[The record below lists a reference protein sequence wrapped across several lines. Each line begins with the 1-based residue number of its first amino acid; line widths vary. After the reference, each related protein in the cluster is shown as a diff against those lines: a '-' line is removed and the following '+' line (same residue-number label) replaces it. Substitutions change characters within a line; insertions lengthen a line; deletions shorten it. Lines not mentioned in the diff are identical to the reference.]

1 MIMYIYKKII
11 ILPFPPPTVFKYLTT
26 AGNFPL
32 WLKDVLVAG
41 KASKETALG
50 STMVQTIRILL
61 PRKFSMHVT
70 GFVNNRYFKIE
81 ALKGF
86 GFLPGYSF
94 SLKPVKENATELT
107 VYVQV
112 KCNNEKDQH
121 KLVSFLF
128 PFGVQPYWDLYI
140 NLLGSSLNKT
150 SKNVK

>member
-1 MIMYIYKKII
+1 MYIYKKIVT
-11 ILPFPPPTVFKYLTT
+11 LPFPLPTVFKYLTT

-41 KASKETALG
+41 KASKKTAFG

-86 GFLPGYSF
+86 VFLPGYSF
-94 SLKPVKENATELT
+94 SLKPVTGNATELT
-107 VYVQV
+107 IYVQV
-112 KCNNEKDQH
+112 ECPSEKDH
-121 KLVSFLF
+121 PKVVSFLF
-128 PFGVQPYWDLYI
+128 PFGAQPYWDLYI
-140 NLLGSSLNKT
+140 TLLEACLKEQE
-150 SKNVK
+150 KNTK